1 MMPLLTPTQAGQVLG
16 LSVAELEV
24 LRAQSAGPKCHA
36 VGYGVVRY
44 STADVMRWRS
54 GGAGPTS

>member
-1 MMPLLTPTQAGQVLG
+1 MLG

-24 LRAQSAGPKCHA
+24 LRARGAGPKCHA

-44 STADVMRWRS
+44 NTADVMRWRS
-54 GGAGPTS
+54 VGAGPTS